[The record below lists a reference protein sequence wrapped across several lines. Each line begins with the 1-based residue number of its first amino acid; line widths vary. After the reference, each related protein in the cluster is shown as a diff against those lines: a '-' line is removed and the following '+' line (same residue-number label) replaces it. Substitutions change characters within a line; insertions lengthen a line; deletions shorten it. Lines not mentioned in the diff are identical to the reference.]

1 MKRHMSLTIL
11 AIVALA
17 CSSFAVAGEGH
28 KCSAD
33 SQTCLNAMVEKFQN
47 KGWLGVELDWV
58 KDSKSLKVKRVV
70 DASPAAAAGLKT
82 GDVLVALN
90 GVKYG
95 DKEGMKSVYSQVK
108 PGNTVT
114 YTLRH
119 GEKER
124 KVDVKLGTFPEELAA
139 KYIGMHLMEQHA
151 TAVAVN

>member
-1 MKRHMSLTIL
+1 MKRHISLAVL
-11 AIVALA
+11 AIVSLA
-17 CSSFAVAGEGH
+17 FSGTLFAGEGH
-28 KCSAD
+28 KCSAE

-58 KDSKSLKVKRVV
+58 KDSKALKVKRVIE
-70 DASPAAAAGLKT
+70 ASPAAAAGLKS

-95 DKEGMKSVYSQVK
+95 DKEGMKSVYAQVK

-114 YTLRH
+114 YTIKH
-119 GEKER
+119 GAKER

>member
-1 MKRHMSLTIL
+1 MKRHISLSVL
-11 AIVALA
+11 VFVAFA
-17 CSSFAVAGEGH
+17 CSGLAFAGEGH

-33 SQTCLNAMVEKFQN
+33 SQTCLNAMVEKMQN
-47 KGWLGVELDWV
+47 KGWLGVELDWSE
-58 KDSKSLKVKRVV
+58 DSKALKVKRVIE
-70 DASPAAAAGLKT
+70 ASPAAAAGLHQ

-95 DKEGMKSVYSQVK
+95 DKEGMKSVYAQVK

-114 YTLRH
+114 YTIATK
-119 GEKER
+119 GQER
-124 KVDVKLGTFPEELAA
+124 QVNVKLGTFPEELAA